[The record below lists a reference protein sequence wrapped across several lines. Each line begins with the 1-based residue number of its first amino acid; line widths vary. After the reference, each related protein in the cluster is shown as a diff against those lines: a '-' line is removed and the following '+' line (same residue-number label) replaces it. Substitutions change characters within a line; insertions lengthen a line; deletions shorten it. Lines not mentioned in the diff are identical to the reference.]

1 MQAYVATT
9 VSKLRGI
16 VGVQARN
23 FLGVVPATIFQ
34 TTMTGSAGDM
44 KSPPS
49 PTSSRPAA
57 TAANGAQLTCARRC
71 SVVVADA
78 LFGVVLAGALLLLLS
93 GVADAVA
100 DSTNEY
106 ASGSFPLNEHGFDAK
121 QTTLWGYRYASSP
134 FVWVLSSFPQ
144 HCPTHTN
151 RQPPHYDPSRL
162 LHLRGLVR
170 RALWLGRMARGRGV
184 YRPLGVGYLLGR

>member
-1 MQAYVATT
+1 MVFCQ
-9 VSKLRGI
+9 S
-16 VGVQARN
+16 VGWRRAR
-23 FLGVVPATIFQ
+23 FFQ
-34 TTMTGSAGDM
+34 TTMAGSAGDM

-49 PTSSRPAA
+49 PSSSRPAA

-134 FVWVLSSFPQ
+134 FVWIPSPSFPNTSQ
-144 HCPTHTN
+144 RTRTGSPRTTTLRASSICAGW
-151 RQPPHYDPSRL
+151 YDARCSLVGWRAGEACIARL
-162 LHLRGLVR
+162 
-170 RALWLGRMARGRGV
+170 A
-184 YRPLGVGYLLGR
+184 